1 VGSIGEPG
9 LYYEFA
15 LSPDGRRAAVSAED
29 PKTGRLNILILD
41 VERGVAE
48 RLTSGKSDSSMPLW
62 RRDGKAVIFRARE
75 GGLLDLW
82 EKNLDS
88 GADKTLLLTTEK
100 DKEPTDLSADG
111 RYLAFGVSNLSI
123 WMLPVSPAG
132 PPYPYLQSGFNE
144 EDARFSPDGRWVAFE
159 SSEAGRKEVYV
170 TSFPKP
176 GAHVRISSGGGQS
189 PRWSADGRELFFLTP
204 GNTLMSAVIRPQSGA
219 TLDVRP
225 ATRLFD
231 VPSRVFGSDLAQGQ
245 SASYE
250 VRGDRFL
257 FLVEGKHQDRH
268 SLTLVTNWTAALTR
282 P

>member
-1 VGSIGEPG
+1 MSGED
-9 LYYEFA
+9 A
-15 LSPDGRRAAVSAED
+15 
-29 PKTGRLNILILD
+29 KTGRLNILVLD
-41 VERGVAE
+41 VERGVGE

-75 GGLLDLW
+75 GGLLDIW
-82 EKNLDS
+82 EKNLDG
-88 GADKTLLLTTEK
+88 GADKTLLLATDK
-100 DKEPTDLSADG
+100 DKEPTDVSADG

-123 WMLPVSPAG
+123 WMLPLSPRG
-132 PPYPYLQSGFNE
+132 PPFPILQSGFNE
-144 EDARFSPDGRWVAFE
+144 ENAHFSPDGRWVAFE

-176 GAHVRISSGGGQS
+176 AAHVRISSGGGQS
-189 PRWSADGRELFFLTP
+189 PRWGADGRELFFLTP
-204 GNTLMSAVIRPQSGA
+204 GNTLMSAVLRPQGGA
-219 TLDVRP
+219 LDVRP

-231 VPSRVFGSDLAQGQ
+231 VPSRVFGSDLAAGQ

-257 FLVEGKHQDRH
+257 FLIEGRTQDRH
-268 SLTLVTNWTAALTR
+268 ALTLVTNWTAALAR